1 MHPSGKLPEPVNPPI
16 LNLGCRLD
24 TIFANFKHIISLLLI
39 LWAPVHYSMIV
50 FKTLCTHVPEGYFRA
65 MLFRLLQEVQQI
77 VSRVETMTDTSLSF
91 TVHVTKVSTIL
102 ER

>member
-1 MHPSGKLPEPVNPPI
+1 MNPSGKLPEHKNPPVM
-16 LNLGCRLD
+16 NLGCLLD
-24 TIFANFKHIISLLLI
+24 TIFANFKHIKYLRLFF
-39 LWAPVHYSMIV
+39 WAPVHYSIIV

-65 MLFRLLQEVQQI
+65 MFFHLLQEVQQI